1 MNYEQ
6 IEISKINRSAYN
18 PRRVFDDAKIAELAH
33 NIREQGLLQPIT
45 VRPIAN
51 GYEIVCGERRW
62 RAFQWNIVHGYTG
75 YLTMPCIVR
84 EMTDDEA
91 FDAAITE
98 NLQRQDVEPMD
109 EAIAF
114 NQLLDRGQSI
124 TDLVA
129 RFGKS
134 ASYIRSRISL
144 NKLIPELA
152 AKIGEDDFGVQAA
165 TLASSLT
172 ESQQKEFYEDYGEEE
187 LSVASVRAF
196 TRGISCKL
204 ADAPFADTYEG
215 YCGVTCSRC
224 ANNSSNEGCL
234 FRQCLK
240 TEEARCLRPDMYRSK
255 VEKYIHER
263 IEALGDKVLK
273 EGEEIEV
280 GKIVLLKDYVYDEKL
295 KKKVSEIEACLGV
308 KIVDEWTRVYYK
320 TAEEMEEEL
329 AQGRAVECYNITYFS
344 QLGWRRTVLPLPKK
358 YVASDDSVTEKS
370 MLVYE
375 IEQLKKNQE
384 SRISWEVYE
393 SAQKM
398 TPPSGELSEAEKKM
412 LLLFFMA
419 DSTFKKGVALGDMKE
434 DEWAERNV
442 FHFDYYFR
450 CYVRDFLMGY
460 VKGLVSF
467 TKIYDV
473 VREWDAA
480 AFDNTYKLAEAKIE
494 GEFKRRVEKLR
505 AMGYDENGKKLEDD
519 EK

>member
-18 PRRVFDDAKIAELAH
+18 PRRVFDDSKIAELAH

-114 NQLLDRGQSI
+114 SQLLDRGQSI

-134 ASYIRSRISL
+134 TSYIRSRISL
-144 NKLIPELA
+144 NRLIPELA

-172 ESQQKEFYEDYGEEE
+172 EAQQKEFYDDYGEEE
-187 LSVASVRAF
+187 LSVASVRAY

-215 YCGVTCSRC
+215 YCGISCSRC

-234 FRQCLK
+234 FKQCLK
-240 TEEARCLRPDMYRSK
+240 TEEARCLRPDMYRAK
-255 VEKYIHER
+255 VEKYIHES

-273 EGEEIEV
+273 EGEEIEP
-280 GKIVLLKDYVYDEKL
+280 GKIVLLKEYVYDEKL
-295 KKKVSEIEACLGV
+295 KKKVSEIEACFGI
-308 KIVDEWTRVYYK
+308 KMVDAWTRVYDK

-344 QLGWRRTVLPLPKK
+344 QLGWRRTILPLPKK
-358 YVASDDSVTEKS
+358 YVASEDSLTEKS

-393 SAQKM
+393 AAQKM
-398 TPPSGELSEAEKKM
+398 TPPSGELTEAEKKM
-412 LLLFFMA
+412 LLIFFMA
-419 DSTFKKGVALGDMKE
+419 DSTFKKGVDLGDMTE
-434 DEWAERNV
+434 DAWAERNV
-442 FHFDYYFR
+442 IHFEYYFR

-460 VKGLVSF
+460 VRGSVPF

-473 VREWDAA
+473 VREWHEA

-494 GEFKRRVEKLR
+494 GEIKRRVDKLR
-505 AMGYDENGKKLEDD
+505 EMGYDENGKKLEDD

>member
-18 PRRVFDDAKIAELAH
+18 PRRVFDDTKIAELAH

-62 RAFQWNIVHGYTG
+62 RAFQWNTVHGYTG
-75 YLTMPCIVR
+75 YLTIPCIVR

-109 EAIAF
+109 EAVALS
-114 NQLLDRGQSI
+114 QLLDRGQSI
-124 TDLVA
+124 AELVA

-134 ASYIRSRISL
+134 ESYIRSRISL

-152 AKIGEDDFGVQAA
+152 AKIGKDDFGVQAA

-172 ESQQKEFYEDYGEEE
+172 ESQQKEYFEDYGEEE
-187 LSVASVRAF
+187 LSVASVRAY

-204 ADAPFADTYEG
+204 ADAPYPETYEG

-240 TEEARCLRPDMYRSK
+240 SEDARCLRPDMYRAK
-255 VEKYIHER
+255 VEKYIHES

-273 EGEEIEV
+273 EGEDIV
-280 GKIVLLKDYVYDEKL
+280 PGKIVVVKEYVYDAQL
-295 KKKVSEIEACLGV
+295 KKKISEIEACLGV
-308 KIVDEWTRVYYK
+308 KIVDAWTRVYSK

-329 AQGRAVECYNITYFS
+329 AQGRAVECYDITFFS
-344 QLGWRRTVLPLPKK
+344 RLGWKRTILPLPKK
-358 YVASDDSVTEKS
+358 YVAPEDSVTEKS

-375 IEQLKKNQE
+375 IEQLRKNQE

-393 SAQKM
+393 AAQKM
-398 TPPSGELSEAEKKM
+398 TPPSGELTEAEKKM
-412 LLLFFMA
+412 LLLFFL
-419 DSTFKKGVALGDMKE
+419 TNCIFEKGVDLGDMTE
-434 DEWAERNV
+434 GEWAERNV

-450 CYVRDFLMGY
+450 CYVRDFMMGY
-460 VKGLVSF
+460 VKGSVPF

-480 AFDNTYKLAEAKIE
+480 AFDNTYKLAKAKIE
-494 GEFKRRVEKLR
+494 GEIKRRVEKLR
-505 AMGYDENGKKLEDD
+505 EMGYDESGKKCEDD
-519 EK
+519 